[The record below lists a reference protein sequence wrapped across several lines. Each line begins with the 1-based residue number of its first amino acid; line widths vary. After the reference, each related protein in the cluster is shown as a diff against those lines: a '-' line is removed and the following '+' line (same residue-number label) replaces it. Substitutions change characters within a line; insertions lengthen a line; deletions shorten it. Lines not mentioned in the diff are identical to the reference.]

1 MKKVEKKVHDAVLD
15 IAKEMAKKRE
25 GALFVIGP
33 KNKFKKLY
41 EPLFPQSRIK
51 HKVYYKGMD
60 EFLTKLATLDG
71 AVIIS
76 NRGNILA
83 YGSRLKRSRAV
94 KGFGT
99 KHAAAAGITGA
110 IPGSTAILVSEEVN
124 WIKVFKDGKIVLEM
138 DPVAE
143 TSRSLN
149 NKIISFLTDNDT
161 ALLTA
166 AGASAALIGF
176 SPVLVIGGTYLAV
189 KTATGIISKSLSKL
203 K

>member
-1 MKKVEKKVHDAVLD
+1 MKEERTCEILLE
-15 IAKEMAKKRE
+15 IAKRIAKQRK
-25 GALFVIGP
+25 GALFVVTSR
-33 KNKFKKLY
+33 NKFKGVY
-41 EPLFPQSRIK
+41 EQLFPQVHIPYSIDK
-51 HKVYYKGMD
+51 KGIGAII
-60 EFLTKLATLDG
+60 EKLATLDG
-71 AVIIS
+71 ATLIS
-76 NRGNILA
+76 SDGRVVA
-83 YGSRLKRSRAV
+83 YGVRVNVTKAY

-99 KHAAAAGITGA
+99 RHAAASGITNA
-110 IPGSTAILVSEEVN
+110 IKNSTAILVSEEVN

-176 SPVLVIGGTYLAV
+176 SPVVVIGGTYLAV

>member
-1 MKKVEKKVHDAVLD
+1 MKKVEKKVHDAVLY

-60 EFLTKLATLDG
+60 EVLTKLATLDG

-76 NRGNILA
+76 NKGSILA
-83 YGSRLKRSRAV
+83 YGARLKRSRAV

-110 IPGSTAILVSEEVN
+110 IPG
-124 WIKVFKDGKIVLEM
+124 
-138 DPVAE
+138 
-143 TSRSLN
+143 
-149 NKIISFLTDNDT
+149 
-161 ALLTA
+161 
-166 AGASAALIGF
+166 
-176 SPVLVIGGTYLAV
+176 
-189 KTATGIISKSLSKL
+189 
-203 K
+203 